1 LRYSTENIEFLD
13 VCISIPNNEIA
24 TDLYRKSSDLCPK
37 IFCKDQLQSVPY
49 LHNKSCH
56 PENTKRAIPCGLGV
70 RDKRICTNNNL
81 YHRKRNDIWMSY
93 GKFDDKGDNPTN
105 NPNIHNVQGNYRLS
119 PGQQQI
125 VACWSATPDNRK
137 SVENPGFFQ

>member
-1 LRYSTENIEFLD
+1 MRYSTENIKFLD
-13 VCISIPNNEIA
+13 VHVCISIPNNEIA
-24 TDLYRKSSDLCPK
+24 TDLYSKSSDTN
-37 IFCKDQLQSVPY
+37 PY
-49 LHNKSCH
+49 LHNKPCH
-56 PENTKRAIPCGLGV
+56 PENTKRAIPYGIGV

-81 YHRKRNDIWMSY
+81 YNGKRNDIWMSY
-93 GKFDDKGDNPTN
+93 GKFDDEGDNPTN

-119 PGQQQI
+119 PGQQQV

>member
-1 LRYSTENIEFLD
+1 MKLQLIFTENLRTCVRRFS
-13 VCISIPNNEIA
+13 VKISCNQFHIYIINPVIQKIP
-24 TDLYRKSSDLCPK
+24 
-37 IFCKDQLQSVPY
+37 
-49 LHNKSCH
+49 
-56 PENTKRAIPCGLGV
+56 KRAIPCGIGV

-105 NPNIHNVQGNYRLS
+105 NPNIHNVQGNYKLS
-119 PGQQQI
+119 PGQQQV